1 MRNTRALAV
10 AGAAVAAL
18 GLSAPAAVAWDT
30 PSNITALPSVIARGG
45 QLTITVDGCRHG
57 GTATSNAF
65 SPTRLSPVGG
75 DGGRGHEGNRGGGDG
90 GGNGGGNGGGGG
102 GGNGGGGGGGNGG
115 GGGGGNGGGGGGG
128 NGGGGGGG
136 NGGGSGTARG
146 TAIINSN
153 ARPGSYDITVECNGR
168 RMTKPQAF
176 TVIGGV
182 RGGIGGSSTT
192 GATPTDVAIGG
203 GLVAAAVV
211 GGGVF
216 WMRRRAERNI

>member
-18 GLSAPAAVAWDT
+18 GLSAPAAVAWET

-45 QLTITVDGCRHG
+45 QLTITVDGCRG
-57 GTATSNAF
+57 GGVATSNAF

-75 DGGRGHEGNRGGGDG
+75 GGKGSEGDRGGA
-90 GGNGGGNGGGGG
+90 GN
-102 GGNGGGGGGGNGG
+102 
-115 GGGGGNGGGGGGG
+115 
-128 NGGGGGGG
+128 
-136 NGGGSGTARG
+136 GTARG
-146 TAIINSN
+146 TALINSD
-153 ARPGSYDITVECNGR
+153 ARPGPYDITVDCNGR

-182 RGGIGGSSTT
+182 RGGLGGSTTT

-216 WMRRRAERNI
+216 WMRRRAERRI